1 MNPHQKT
8 SHSFHLNGRHRG
20 ETIFII
26 GSGPQL
32 ASVREDLLDKLNQM
46 TTIAVN
52 KAFFMVRPKYFLSA
66 YIGEILL
73 AVQQS
78 RRTTI
83 LHMRPVYEPPLV
95 QHVVPLRR
103 VTFEPGMELTP
114 ALDALCPTLMTR
126 LNVALGAT
134 HLAYVMGAQRIVF
147 VGVEQRNQLHFWNF
161 NEKARQKILIALIER
176 GDPEILKIDHPY
188 ATLARDLA
196 SVNRPSSECMGPFF
210 HIDHTPIFK
219 AYFDILLRGGIEVIA
234 TTAQSVVAD
243 AGARVVPLEEAFA
256 NHEQRDVLT

>member
-1 MNPHQKT
+1 MKPLQKNPHN
-8 SHSFHLNGRHRG
+8 FFLNGRHRG

-32 ASVREDLLDKLNQM
+32 ASVREDLLFELNQM

-73 AVQQS
+73 AAQQT

-95 QHVVPLRR
+95 KHVVPLRR
-103 VTFEPGMELTP
+103 VTFELGMELTP
-114 ALDALCPTLMTR
+114 ALDGLCPTLITK

-134 HLAYVMGAQRIVF
+134 HLAYVLGARRIVY
-147 VGVEQRNQLHFWNF
+147 VGVEQKNQLHFWNF
-161 NEKARQKILIALIER
+161 NEEARQKILAALIER
-176 GDPEILKIDHPY
+176 GDPEILTIDHPY
-188 ATLARDLA
+188 ATLDRDLA
-196 SVNRPSSECMGPFF
+196 SVNRPSDECKGPFF
-210 HIDHTPIFK
+210 QIDHTPTFK
-219 AYFDILLRGGIEVIA
+219 AYFDILLREGIEVIA

-243 AGARVVPLEEAFA
+243 AGAQVIPLEKILAKYE
-256 NHEQRDVLT
+256 